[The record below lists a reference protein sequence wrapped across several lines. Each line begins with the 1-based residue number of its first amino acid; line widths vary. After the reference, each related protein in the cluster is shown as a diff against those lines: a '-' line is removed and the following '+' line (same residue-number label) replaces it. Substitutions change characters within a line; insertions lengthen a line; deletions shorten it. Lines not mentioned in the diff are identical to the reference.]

1 MNMQCI
7 QKCQGQEDSLRLLSI
22 FDDFYSIWVG
32 LVLSLADLL
41 TGRVR
46 LLLGTQ
52 GSGSHAHWSWCEL
65 PSALQQVLDLLML
78 WFPQLQSKEILPMII
93 LPRSDVVIKMGVSA
107 FCKIKNKKKK
117 IKTPAEDACYLY
129 RVFARISE
137 KAIWSK
143 TLQRLRL
150 GLAFKVFSGVAVSST
165 YLFTLKQLCR
175 RFQ

>member
-22 FDDFYSIWVG
+22 FDDSHSIWVG

-52 GSGSHAHWSWCEL
+52 GSGSHAHRPRCEL

-93 LPRSDVVIKMGVSA
+93 LPRSDVVIKMAVSA

-117 IKTPAEDACYLY
+117 TKTPAEDECYLY

-143 TLQRLRL
+143 TLQRSRT
-150 GLAFKVFSGVAVSST
+150 GIGF
-165 YLFTLKQLCR
+165 
-175 RFQ
+175 